1 MRNIGGGVRWE
12 AHRKT
17 WREGGAG
24 GKGRSRTD
32 ERDIIQDE
40 SIGFCDTGFGGYQG
54 RIYADLNVSNPGN

>member
-24 GKGRSRTD
+24 GKGRNRTD

-40 SIGFCDTGFGGYQG
+40 SIGFCD
-54 RIYADLNVSNPGN
+54 